1 MTRFRKTLLTGAAAF
16 ALLAAPAAMAQQ
28 TSTTVITNTSG
39 TADAVVIDTGRT
51 DSVTTVTTTTT
62 SARPVMVDHV
72 AHLEAMGY
80 SNVRQRP
87 GVALESQIAFS
98 AANEWGHPVKL
109 IVDRDTGVVVRETSM
124 RTLDKPSKR

>member
-1 MTRFRKTLLTGAAAF
+1 MTRFRKTLLTSAAAF
-16 ALLAAPAAMAQQ
+16 ALFAAPAAMAQQ

-39 TADAVVIDTGRT
+39 TADAVVIDNGRT

-62 SARPVMVDHV
+62 TNAPPVVVDHV

-80 SNVRQRP
+80 SDIRQRP

-98 AANEWGHPVKL
+98 AVNEWGHPVKL
-109 IVDRDTGVVVRETSM
+109 SVVVRETSM
-124 RTLDKPSKR
+124 RTLDNPSKR